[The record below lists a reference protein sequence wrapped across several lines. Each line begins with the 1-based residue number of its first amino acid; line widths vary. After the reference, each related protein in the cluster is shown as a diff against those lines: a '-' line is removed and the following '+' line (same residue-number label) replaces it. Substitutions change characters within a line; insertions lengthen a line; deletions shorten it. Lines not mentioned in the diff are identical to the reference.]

1 MKKFSIVIAL
11 VLAGLG
17 AQAQSRKHV
26 SQFAQFQQNYN
37 PALTGNQ
44 GSLLKTFYRDQ
55 WAGFEDAP
63 RTLFASLELNVAD
76 IKNKALFAGE
86 TTEEAA
92 TSQSPHAFGLSLL
105 HDSFG
110 PQQERQLSLN
120 YSTGIRLNETLRLRA
135 GAGLSYHNLH
145 FDRGKMVAGGDN
157 DQGMGN
163 ILASEG
169 LNRLGLNLGLALA
182 ADDFYIG
189 YSMQDAVQHA
199 RSGKE
204 YFGDTY
210 GLQHVGQAG
219 FRKGLTDK
227 LGLVA
232 NALYRYDNNLK
243 GLAEGQLK
251 AVYNNAVWVGGG
263 YRQDLA
269 YTFSAGFRLQQLQL
283 GYSRDVATGNA
294 NGVYKGGNE
303 LTLSYSLAPVLTSVG
318 SALSIW

>member
-63 RTLFASLELNVAD
+63 RTLFASVELNAAD
-76 IKNKALFAGE
+76 IKNKTLLASE
-86 TTEEAA
+86 TTEEAL
-92 TSQSPHAFGLSLL
+92 TSQSQHSFGLSLL

-145 FDRGKMVAGGDN
+145 FDREKMVTGGDN

-182 ADDFYIG
+182 ADDFFVG
-189 YSMQDAVQHA
+189 YSVQDAVQHV

-232 NALYRYDNNLK
+232 NALYRYDSNLK

-251 AVYNNAVWVGGG
+251 GVYNNMVWAGAG

-269 YTFSAGFRLQQLQL
+269 YTFTAGLRLKQVQL
-283 GYSRDVATGNA
+283 GYSREVVTGNA
-294 NGVYKGGNE
+294 NSVYKGGNE
-303 LTLSYSLAPVLTSVG
+303 ITLSYTLAPVLTSVG